1 VSPRSTAFDHH
12 GHPPVEPFGTIE
24 VVKFVSPRQIEI
36 LFDSFPGRF
45 FGSFLLFEASSNE
58 SVVQTA
64 ISLVAG
70 MLE

>member
-1 VSPRSTAFDHH
+1 MSSAANRVSQ
-12 GHPPVEPFGTIE
+12 
-24 VVKFVSPRQIEI
+24 RQIEF
-36 LFDSFPGRF
+36 LFDSLPGSF

>member
-1 VSPRSTAFDHH
+1 MSSTANR
-12 GHPPVEPFGTIE
+12 
-24 VVKFVSPRQIEI
+24 VSQRQSEF
-36 LFDSFPGRF
+36 LFDSLRGSF